1 MSAPP
6 LMDAFDDCLTR
17 VRAGEALDDCLQRY
31 PALEGDLRP
40 MLEAAQLAR
49 AVGRVPHH
57 VQMRSRARFLTAAAQ
72 LRQPERRARGRGAG
86 LLRRAFSTVLAVLV
100 GFILGT
106 TGIYYASADSLPGQR
121 LYGLKR
127 TFEGGRIQLAADIA
141 DRYVL
146 EQTFQQRRRDEVEVV
161 LSDPRSQGVVVNF
174 DGALQAATEG
184 FWLVDGIPVEL
195 RSVTRIEGGP
205 RVGFHVAVVA
215 ESRAGSLYALDLSVD
230 EIEVDGELQ
239 RQGDEWLI
247 DGVPFALTADTRV
260 TGSLQSGARAMV
272 RLLALDSGGQVATV
286 VQVEKPRATVTSTPA
301 PTPTALPSPS
311 PDSTASPTPQLT
323 ETPAVTEPAAPQPTS
338 GEDEDSVDTSGVETA
353 TPGGDDNGG
362 KQEQADD
369 AASGDQY
376 SGSGGGDDSSSSSG
390 DGSGEDA
397 SGGGGNS
404 GSGGGSDGDHSGSG
418 SGGSGGS
425 GSGSDGGGEN
435 DDNSGKGGGNDDDS
449 GDNPDD
455 NGSD

>member
-72 LRQPERRARGRGAG
+72 LRQPERQARGWGAG
-86 LLRRAFSTVLAVLV
+86 LLRRTFSTVLAVLV
-100 GFILGT
+100 GFMLGT

-146 EQTFQQRRRDEVEVV
+146 EQSFQQRRRDEVEAV

-174 DGALQAATEG
+174 DGALEAATEG
-184 FWLVDGIPVEL
+184 YWLVDGIPVEL
-195 RSVTRIEGGP
+195 RSVTRIEGEP

-230 EIEVDGELQ
+230 EIELDGELQ

-247 DGVPFALTADTRV
+247 DSVPFALTADTRV
-260 TGSLQSGARAMV
+260 TGSLQSGAHAMV

-286 VQVEKPRATVTSTPA
+286 VQVEKPRVTVTSTPA

-311 PDSTASPTPQLT
+311 PDPTSSPTPQLT
-323 ETPAVTEPAAPQPTS
+323 ETPAVTETAAP
-338 GEDEDSVDTSGVETA
+338 
-353 TPGGDDNGG
+353 
-362 KQEQADD
+362 
-369 AASGDQY
+369 
-376 SGSGGGDDSSSSSG
+376 
-390 DGSGEDA
+390 
-397 SGGGGNS
+397 
-404 GSGGGSDGDHSGSG
+404 
-418 SGGSGGS
+418 
-425 GSGSDGGGEN
+425 
-435 DDNSGKGGGNDDDS
+435 
-449 GDNPDD
+449 
-455 NGSD
+455 